1 MRSSYKD
8 RAARQKPRG
17 SVFIRSCELAVVQRG
32 IGAALREQLR
42 MFTLFSSSS
51 PSVTSLK
58 RRMSEATVDFPLPV
72 PPMIAVVAPRL
83 QVKFSPFRVYSSE
96 SAKRNVAF
104 LKVTTFSD
112 AAGNHTF
119 FSVRSCMVG
128 EKSSTTRTP
137 VMFSRSTALILS
149 GSFCSLR
156 KSGEAPRM
164 MKRAMTVMTASTARR
179 ISPMT
184 QSFRNA
190 RMRFQKA

>member
-1 MRSSYKD
+1 M
-8 RAARQKPRG
+8 PRG

-51 PSVTSLK
+51 PS
-58 RRMSEATVDFPLPV
+58 
-72 PPMIAVVAPRL
+72 
-83 QVKFSPFRVYSSE
+83 
-96 SAKRNVAF
+96 
-104 LKVTTFSD
+104 
-112 AAGNHTF
+112 
-119 FSVRSCMVG
+119 
-128 EKSSTTRTP
+128 